1 MSTSSASAGSA
12 AWSRRPGPDPVPD
25 TSPVSGPGDTA
36 APASAPS
43 NNLVLR
49 IVSAAVLAPLALFVA
64 WIGDWPFALF
74 WGAAAIAV
82 LWEWTRLVAG
92 PRHFL
97 MLVSCA
103 SAIAV
108 AGLVAWRDRP
118 ATGILLVGLG
128 ALAATIFAPRERRFW
143 ITAGVGYAGTMLL
156 APVLLRADAQY
167 GFLAIMLLF
176 AVVWTTDVF
185 AFFAGRAIGGPKLS
199 VAISPKKTWAGAIA
213 GALGAMVVAVIVA
226 GLFGLLNSG
235 TIAVIGLLLSVLA
248 QLGDL
253 LESWVKRQFRAKE
266 ASGLI
271 PGHGG
276 VMDRLDG
283 FWTAALVGCLVG
295 LLRGGFDNAA
305 RGLLVW

>member
-1 MSTSSASAGSA
+1 ML
-12 AWSRRPGPDPVPD
+12 D
-25 TSPVSGPGDTA
+25 TSPVSGPGDA
-36 APASAPS
+36 GASASAPS
-43 NNLVLR
+43 NNLILR
-49 IVSAAVLAPLALFVA
+49 VVSAAMLAPLALFVA
-64 WIGDWPFALF
+64 WIGDWPFAVF

-97 MLVSCA
+97 MLSSCA
-103 SAIAV
+103 SAIVV
-108 AGLVAWRDRP
+108 AALVTWRDRP
-118 ATGILLVGLG
+118 TAGILLVGLG

-143 ITAGVGYAGTMLL
+143 ITAGIGYAGTMLL
-156 APVLLRADAQY
+156 APMLLRADAQY
-167 GFLAIMLLF
+167 GFFAMALLF
-176 AVVWTTDVF
+176 AVVWTTDVL
-185 AFFAGRAIGGPKLS
+185 AYFAGRAIGGPKLS

-213 GALGAMVVAVIVA
+213 GALGAMVIAVIVA
-226 GLFGLLNSG
+226 GLFGSANGG
-235 TIAVIGLLLSVLA
+235 TIAVIALLLSVLA

-253 LESWVKRQFRAKE
+253 LESWVKRRFGAKD

-283 FWTAALVGCLVG
+283 FWAAALAGCLVG

>member
-1 MSTSSASAGSA
+1 
-12 AWSRRPGPDPVPD
+12 VLD
-25 TSPVSGPGDTA
+25 TSPVSGPGDA
-36 APASAPS
+36 GASASAPS
-43 NNLVLR
+43 NNLMLR
-49 IVSAAVLAPLALFVA
+49 IVSAALLAPLALFVA
-64 WIGDWPFALF
+64 WIGDWPFAVF

-97 MLVSCA
+97 MLSSCA
-103 SAIAV
+103 SAIVV
-108 AGLVAWRDRP
+108 AALVTWRDRP
-118 ATGILLVGLG
+118 TAGILLVGLG

-143 ITAGVGYAGTMLL
+143 ITAGIGYAGTMLL
-156 APVLLRADAQY
+156 APMLLRADAQY
-167 GFLAIMLLF
+167 GFFAMVLLF
-176 AVVWTTDVF
+176 AVVWTTDVL
-185 AFFAGRAIGGPKLS
+185 AYFAGRAIGGPKLS

-226 GLFGLLNSG
+226 GLFGSANGG
-235 TIAVIGLLLSVLA
+235 TIAVIALLLSVLA

-253 LESWVKRQFRAKE
+253 LESWVKRRFGAKD

-283 FWTAALVGCLVG
+283 FWAAALGGCLVG